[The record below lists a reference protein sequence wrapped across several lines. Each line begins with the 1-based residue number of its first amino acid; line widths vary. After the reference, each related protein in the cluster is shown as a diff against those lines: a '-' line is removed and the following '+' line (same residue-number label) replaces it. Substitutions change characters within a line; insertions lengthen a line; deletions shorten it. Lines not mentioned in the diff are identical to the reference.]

1 MFNTKVKSEVLK
13 GIIDVISPLVNE
25 VKFNITSK
33 GISLR
38 AVDPA
43 HVAMVDLEIKSDA
56 FDEYKATDM
65 ELGVDMD
72 KFASIMRLSTSSDMV
87 NMEYDED
94 TNRLIIKIGNLV
106 RKMGLIDTT
115 GMPDPKMPNL
125 NLPAKVVL
133 KASELTQG
141 VRASET
147 VSDHLAL
154 TVNKDDFELFAEGDT
169 DTVNL
174 KLHKDLLLEL
184 ATNSKCKSLFSID
197 YFSNMIKPVRGD
209 DPITIMIGNDNPI
222 RVEFN
227 IADNKGHVTYLLA
240 PRIESE

>member
-1 MFNTKVKSEVLK
+1 
-13 GIIDVISPLVNE
+13 
-25 VKFNITSK
+25 
-33 GISLR
+33 
-38 AVDPA
+38 
-43 HVAMVDLEIKSDA
+43 
-56 FDEYKATDM
+56 
-65 ELGVDMD
+65 
-72 KFASIMRLSTSSDMV
+72 
-87 NMEYDED
+87 
-94 TNRLIIKIGNLV
+94 
-106 RKMGLIDTT
+106 MGLIDTT

-154 TVNKDDFELFAEGDT
+154 TVNKEDFELYAEGDT

-174 KLHKDLLLEL
+174 KLNKDLLLEL
-184 ATNSKCKSLFSID
+184 VTDSKCKSLFSID
-197 YFSNMIKPVRGD
+197 YFSNMIKPVKGD

-227 IADNKGHVTYLLA
+227 IAENKGHVTYLLA